1 MGKMTE
7 TVSPSV
13 DKLNAQIGLMK
24 EGVSPKNAETI
35 VNNTFPIE
43 MKKSVEAAQSL
54 LTEDE
59 LKTVL
64 RLEQNGMN
72 HDLAVKAVLAKRQNR
87 EMEQAAS

>member
-1 MGKMTE
+1 MTE

-64 RLEQNGMN
+64 RLEQNG
-72 HDLAVKAVLAKRQNR
+72 
-87 EMEQAAS
+87 